1 MRFAA
6 VISSGCLATVL
17 HDVANQS
24 LGKAGGDR
32 VRVQRLAVAFQQL
45 RHPTAFFGAVA
56 TGLRTFGHVFVVR
69 DAFAGLG
76 ASRATSGAALWLRAN
91 LISRDTR
98 RLRGRLD
105 AKSERGTIGVVSKSG
120 TFRRFVGRFRPRVNE

>member
-1 MRFAA
+1 MRFA
-6 VISSGCLATVL
+6 VVTSSGCLATVL

-45 RHPTAFFGAVA
+45 RYPTAFFGAVA

-69 DAFAGLG
+69 GAFAGLG
-76 ASRATSGAALWLRAN
+76 ASRATSGAALWKGKFNIPGHASL
-91 LISRDTR
+91 TR
-98 RLRGRLD
+98 KARRQKRTGYYRRSWQGGR
-105 AKSERGTIGVVSKSG
+105 VS
-120 TFRRFVGRFRPRVNE
+120 